1 MQDTHATSSGLTSEA
16 AANLLLRDGPNEVE
30 REKRKSFA
38 RQALGVLAEPMLL
51 LLLIAGSVNFVIAEP
66 LDGAMLL
73 FFVLVVIGISIAQE
87 RKSSNALA
95 ALRELAAPKC
105 RALRDGHEVTL
116 ETKLLVQGDIV
127 LIAEGDKVP
136 ADAEILEATNA
147 SADESAMTGESVT
160 VDKFAGESVF
170 AGTVL
175 TRGRA
180 IARVSATGSRTS
192 LGKIGKALG
201 ELTNEKTPLQREVA
215 RLILVVASI
224 AIAAALVVAT
234 VYAITRVDLLGGV
247 LAGIATAM
255 AMLPEEFPV
264 VLTIFM
270 ALGAWRMS
278 RVNVL
283 ARRPEVIETLGTAT
297 VICVDKTGTLTSNRM
312 TVEGFYLGQE
322 LEIAKAASFAS
333 ALKPIDPMDIAFR
346 DKSEIAGKPELIRE
360 YPLRAELLAVTHV
373 WRLASGET
381 YIAAKG
387 APEAIARITGTAVP
401 PEVALL
407 AAKGLRV
414 LSIAQARYEGELPE
428 DPAELG
434 LKFVGLAAL
443 KDPVRPSVPAALAE
457 CYRAG
462 IRTIM
467 ITGDYPTTAL
477 AIATEIG
484 LECESGALTGTEIA
498 EMGDAELAEKL
509 KTINVFARMLPEQ
522 KLRIIRALKTD
533 GHVVAMTGDG
543 VNDAPALKAADI
555 GIAMGSRGTDV
566 AREAADLI
574 LTDDDFASIERG
586 IKQGRGIFN
595 NLRKAMTYIVAVH
608 IPLLGMTLLPV
619 FVSAWPLVLIP
630 ILIAALE
637 LIIDP
642 ACSVVFEAEEV
653 DSNVMREKPRSS
665 QEPVL
670 RLRTLFTA
678 LTQGLGSLALTVG
691 VYLWALGSGLPDA
704 EVRTVTFVSLV
715 AMNLVLILS
724 NRSKTLSI
732 LASLKL
738 RKNPS
743 LKWLFAG
750 VAVVISVILFVPAI
764 RDSFGLGVIGAAGW
778 LGTLCVTVAALV
790 WFEIVKRFSR

>member
-1 MQDTHATSSGLTSEA
+1 MEVTRGTLSGLSSED
-16 AANLLLRDGPNEVE
+16 AANLLLRDGPNEVA
-30 REKRKSFA
+30 REKRKSFVM
-38 RQALGVLAEPMLL
+38 QALGVLAEPMLL
-51 LLLIAGSVNFVIAEP
+51 LLLVAGAINFVIAEP
-66 LDGAMLL
+66 LDGAMLM

-127 LIAEGDKVP
+127 LIGEGDRVP
-136 ADAEILEATNA
+136 ADAGILEATNA
-147 SADESAMTGESVT
+147 SADESALTGESVT
-160 VDKFAGESVF
+160 VDKFQGDTVF
-170 AGTVL
+170 AGTVV

-180 IARVSATGSRTS
+180 VARVTATGSRTS

-201 ELTNEKTPLQREVA
+201 ELTNEKTPLQREVS
-215 RLILVVASI
+215 RLILVVAAI
-224 AIAAALVVAT
+224 AIAAAVIVAS
-234 VYAITRVDLLGGV
+234 VYAFTRVDLLGGV

-312 TVEGFYLGQE
+312 TVEGYYLGD
-322 LEIAKAASFAS
+322 LDAIAKAASFAS

-346 DKSEIAGKPELIRE
+346 EKSELEGVVELVRE
-360 YPLRAELLAVTHV
+360 YPLRADLLAVTHV

-381 YIAAKG
+381 YVAAKG
-387 APEAIARITGTAVP
+387 APEAIARMTGTAVP

-407 AAKGLRV
+407 AGKGLRV
-414 LSIAQARYEGELPE
+414 LAVAEARFEGKLPE

-467 ITGDYPTTAL
+467 ITGDYPNTAL
-477 AIATEIG
+477 AIASEIG
-484 LECESGALTGTEIA
+484 LECDAGALTGTEIA
-498 EMGDAELAEKL
+498 ALSDAELAQKL
-509 KTINVFARMLPEQ
+509 TKVNVFARMLPEQ

-555 GIAMGSRGTDV
+555 GIAMGARGTDV

-608 IPLLGMTLLPV
+608 IPLLGMTLIPV

-653 DSNVMREKPRSS
+653 DSNVMREKPRSAK
-665 QEPVL
+665 EPVL
-670 RLRTLFTA
+670 RVRTLITA
-678 LTQGLGSLALTVG
+678 VLQGFGSLGLAVG
-691 VYLWALGSGLPDA
+691 VYLWALGSTFSSE

-732 LASLKL
+732 FASLRH
-738 RKNPS
+738 RKNSS
-743 LKWLFAG
+743 LKWLFSA
-750 VAVVISVILFVPAI
+750 VAVVISLLLFVPVI
-764 RDSFGLGVIGAAGW
+764 RDSFGLGVIGVAGW
-778 LGTLCVTVAALV
+778 LAVSLATACALV
-790 WFEIVKRFSR
+790 WFEITKRLNR

>member
-1 MQDTHATSSGLTSEA
+1 MEVTRGTLSGLSSED
-16 AANLLLRDGPNEVE
+16 AANLLLRDGPNEVA
-30 REKRKSFA
+30 REKRKSFVM
-38 RQALGVLAEPMLL
+38 QALGVLAEPMLL
-51 LLLIAGSVNFVIAEP
+51 LLLVAGAINFVIAEP
-66 LDGAMLL
+66 LDGAMLM

-127 LIAEGDKVP
+127 LIGEGDRVP
-136 ADAEILEATNA
+136 ADAGILEATNA
-147 SADESAMTGESVT
+147 SADESALTGESVT
-160 VDKFAGESVF
+160 VDKFQGDTVF
-170 AGTVL
+170 AGTVV
-175 TRGRA
+175 TRGRVV
-180 IARVSATGSRTS
+180 ARVSATGSRTS
-192 LGKIGKALG
+192 LGKIGKTLG
-201 ELTNEKTPLQREVA
+201 ELTNEKTPLQREVS
-215 RLILVVASI
+215 RLILVVAAI
-224 AIAAALVVAT
+224 AIAAAVIVAS
-234 VYAITRVDLLGGV
+234 VYAFTRVDLLGGV

-312 TVEGFYLGQE
+312 TVEGYYLGD
-322 LEIAKAASFAS
+322 LDAIAKAASFAS

-346 DKSEIAGKPELIRE
+346 EKSELEGVVELVRE
-360 YPLRAELLAVTHV
+360 YPLRADLLAVTHV

-381 YIAAKG
+381 YVAAKG
-387 APEAIARITGTAVP
+387 APEAIARMTGTAVP

-407 AAKGLRV
+407 AGKGLRV
-414 LSIAQARYEGELPE
+414 LAVAEARFEGKLPE

-467 ITGDYPTTAL
+467 ITGDYPNTAL
-477 AIATEIG
+477 AIASEIG
-484 LECESGALTGTEIA
+484 LECDAGALTGTEIA
-498 EMGDAELAEKL
+498 ALSDAELAQKL
-509 KTINVFARMLPEQ
+509 TKVNVFARMLPEQ

-555 GIAMGSRGTDV
+555 GIAMGARGTDV

-608 IPLLGMTLLPV
+608 IPLLGMTLIPV

-653 DSNVMREKPRSS
+653 DSNVMREKPRSAK
-665 QEPVL
+665 EPVL
-670 RLRTLFTA
+670 RVRTLITA
-678 LTQGLGSLALTVG
+678 VLQGFGSLGLAVG
-691 VYLWALGSGLPDA
+691 VYLWALGSTFSSE

-732 LASLKL
+732 FASLRH
-738 RKNPS
+738 RKNSS
-743 LKWLFAG
+743 LKWLFSA
-750 VAVVISVILFVPAI
+750 VAVVISLLLFVPVI
-764 RDSFGLGVIGAAGW
+764 RDSFGLGVIGVAGW
-778 LGTLCVTVAALV
+778 LAVSLATACALV
-790 WFEIVKRFSR
+790 WFEITKRLNR

>member
-1 MQDTHATSSGLTSEA
+1 
-16 AANLLLRDGPNEVE
+16 
-30 REKRKSFA
+30 
-38 RQALGVLAEPMLL
+38 
-51 LLLIAGSVNFVIAEP
+51 
-66 LDGAMLL
+66 
-73 FFVLVVIGISIAQE
+73 
-87 RKSSNALA
+87 
-95 ALRELAAPKC
+95 
-105 RALRDGHEVTL
+105 
-116 ETKLLVQGDIV
+116 
-127 LIAEGDKVP
+127 
-136 ADAEILEATNA
+136 
-147 SADESAMTGESVT
+147 
-160 VDKFAGESVF
+160 
-170 AGTVL
+170 
-175 TRGRA
+175 
-180 IARVSATGSRTS
+180 
-192 LGKIGKALG
+192 
-201 ELTNEKTPLQREVA
+201 
-215 RLILVVASI
+215 
-224 AIAAALVVAT
+224 
-234 VYAITRVDLLGGV
+234 
-247 LAGIATAM
+247 
-255 AMLPEEFPV
+255 
-264 VLTIFM
+264 M

-312 TVEGFYLGQE
+312 TVEGYYLGD
-322 LEIAKAASFAS
+322 LDAIAKAASFAS

-346 DKSEIAGKPELIRE
+346 EKSELEGVVELVRE
-360 YPLRAELLAVTHV
+360 YPLRADLLAVTHV

-381 YIAAKG
+381 YVAAKG
-387 APEAIARITGTAVP
+387 APEAIARMTGTAVP

-407 AAKGLRV
+407 AGKGLRV
-414 LSIAQARYEGELPE
+414 LAVAEARFEGKLPE

-467 ITGDYPTTAL
+467 ITGDYPNTAL
-477 AIATEIG
+477 AIASEIG
-484 LECESGALTGTEIA
+484 LECDAGALTGTEIA
-498 EMGDAELAEKL
+498 ALSDAELAQKL
-509 KTINVFARMLPEQ
+509 TKVNVFARMLPEQ

-555 GIAMGSRGTDV
+555 GIAMGARGTDV

-608 IPLLGMTLLPV
+608 IPLLGMTLIPV

-653 DSNVMREKPRSS
+653 DSNVMREKPRSAK
-665 QEPVL
+665 EPVL
-670 RLRTLFTA
+670 RVRTLITA
-678 LTQGLGSLALTVG
+678 VLQGFGSLGLAVG
-691 VYLWALGSGLPDA
+691 VYLWALGSTFSSE

-732 LASLKL
+732 FASLRH
-738 RKNPS
+738 RKNSS
-743 LKWLFAG
+743 LKWLFSA
-750 VAVVISVILFVPAI
+750 VAVVISLLLFVPVI
-764 RDSFGLGVIGAAGW
+764 RDSFGLGVIGVAGW
-778 LGTLCVTVAALV
+778 LAVSLATACALV
-790 WFEIVKRFSR
+790 WFEITKRLNR